1 MKKVKIALAVFIS
14 FLVVIGS
21 AHPVWIQEG
30 SDFSVTPLIGEN
42 QVGQDLDYFN
52 LLLAP
57 QATQKLSFRL
67 TNHSN
72 RALSIKTSFG
82 NAFTTNLGTV
92 SYKAP
97 NHQIEP
103 SLSTDLQKRV
113 TLPSTVSLKSKESII
128 LEAKLTMPKE
138 NFQGILAGGFNFEEE
153 STNRHQK
160 ENSIQNN
167 YAYTFALLVQ
177 NSLTK
182 VAPALSLGK
191 VRTDQINGKQVL
203 LINLTNRSKTY
214 LKQMNLHA
222 VITDTDNSSLKDAYD
237 NSAMEMAPDSSFTLA
252 LPLSNLGFENQKG
265 APLESGQYRL
275 NLLVYGEKSP
285 NGIYQTTV
293 NQQTTKYD
301 DKWQLASNFAVP
313 AKQANVSKVKKAEEP
328 NNLTFNWVIIIEWTI
343 IIFLISTIFYLIF
356 KSLKKHREKN

>member
-1 MKKVKIALAVFIS
+1 MKKVKFALAVFIS
-14 FLVVIGS
+14 FLLVIGS
-21 AHPVWIQEG
+21 AQPVWAQEG
-30 SDFSVTPLIGEN
+30 SDFSVIPLIGEN
-42 QVGQDLDYFN
+42 QLGQDLGYFN

-72 RALSIKTSFG
+72 RVLSIKTSFG

-138 NFQGILAGGFNFEEE
+138 SFQGILAGGFNFEEE
-153 STNRHQK
+153 STNRHRK

-167 YAYTFALLVQ
+167 YAYTFALIVQ
-177 NSLTK
+177 NSLAK

-191 VRTDQINGKQVL
+191 VSTDQINGKQVL

-214 LKQMNLHA
+214 LKQMNLQA
-222 VITDTDNSSLKDAYD
+222 VITKTDNSSLKDAYD

-252 LPLSNLGFENQKG
+252 LPLSNLGFNDQKG
-265 APLESGQYRL
+265 NPLESGHYQL
-275 NLLVYGEKSP
+275 KLLVYGEKSP
-285 NGIYQTTV
+285 NGIYQTSL
-293 NQQTTKYD
+293 NQQTTNYN
-301 DKWQLASNFAVP
+301 DKWELASRFTVP
-313 AKQANVSKVKKAEEP
+313 AKQANVSKIKKAEEL
-328 NNLTFNWVIIIEWTI
+328 NLTFNWVIIIEWTI

-356 KSLKKHREKN
+356 KSLKKHQEKN

>member
-1 MKKVKIALAVFIS
+1 MKKVIFALAVFIS
-14 FLVVIGS
+14 FLVVIRS
-21 AHPVWIQEG
+21 AQPVWAQEG
-30 SDFSVTPLIGEN
+30 SDFSVIPLIGEN
-42 QVGQDLDYFN
+42 QVGQDLGYFN

-67 TNHSN
+67 INHSN

-103 SLSTDLQKRV
+103 SLSIDLQKRV
-113 TLPSTVSLKSKESII
+113 TLPSTVSLNSKESII

-138 NFQGILAGGFNFEEE
+138 SFQGILAGGFNFEEE
-153 STNRHQK
+153 STNRYQK

-167 YAYTFALLVQ
+167 YAYTFALIVQ
-177 NSLTK
+177 NSLAK

-191 VRTDQINGKQVL
+191 VSTDQINGKQVL
-203 LINLTNRSKTY
+203 LINPTNHSKTY

-222 VITDTDNSSLKDAYD
+222 VIAKTNNFSLKDAYD

-252 LPLSNLGFENQKG
+252 LPLSNLGFNDQKG
-265 APLESGQYRL
+265 NPLESGHYQL
-275 NLLVYGEKSP
+275 KLLVYGEKSP
-285 NGIYQTTV
+285 NGIYQTSL
-293 NQQTTKYD
+293 NQQTTNYN
-301 DKWQLASNFAVP
+301 DKWELASRFTVP
-313 AKQANVSKVKKAEEP
+313 AKQANVSKIKKAEEL
-328 NNLTFNWVIIIEWTI
+328 NLTFNWVIIIEWTI

-356 KSLKKHREKN
+356 KSLKKHQEKN